1 MSDRRYKI
9 LVVEDDQNLRIT
21 LTELLRL
28 EGYTVITARDGDEGY
43 LQALAHQPDLI
54 ITDLNMPV
62 LDGVELA
69 KLIRRE
75 RGKIGEVPIVA
86 LSANLNGYHLPE
98 RMNSGIDRF
107 VDKSLGD
114 RASLLS
120 AVNSLLEP
128 SSQSDLKPRNTLG
141 ERIEEVRR

>member
-1 MSDRRYKI
+1 MSDRKFKI
-9 LVVEDDQNLRIT
+9 LLVEDDQNLRIT

-28 EGYTVITARDGDEGY
+28 EGYQVVTARDGDEGY
-43 LQALAHQPDLI
+43 VQALAHIPDLI

-75 RGKIGEVPIVA
+75 RGKIGQVPIVA
-86 LSANLNGYHLPE
+86 LSANLSGYHLPE

-114 RASLLS
+114 RESIISMVKSMLGPPKMASL
-120 AVNSLLEP
+120 
-128 SSQSDLKPRNTLG
+128 R
-141 ERIEEVRR
+141 

>member
-1 MSDRRYKI
+1 MSNRRYKL

-28 EGYTVITARDGDEGY
+28 EGYAVITARDGDEGY
-43 LQALAHQPDLI
+43 LQALAHHPDLI

-75 RGKIGEVPIVA
+75 RGKIGEVPIIA

-98 RMNSGIDRF
+98 KMNSGIDRF
-107 VDKSLGD
+107 VDKSLSD
-114 RASLLS
+114 RQSLMAAVKSLLDPPKVAS
-120 AVNSLLEP
+120 APL
-128 SSQSDLKPRNTLG
+128 
-141 ERIEEVRR
+141 IEHHAS

>member
-1 MSDRRYKI
+1 MSERMYKI

-21 LTELLRL
+21 LTELLRR
-28 EGYTVITARDGDEGY
+28 EGYAVIAARDGDEGY
-43 LQALAHQPDLI
+43 MQALAHEPDLI
-54 ITDLNMPV
+54 VTDLNMPI

-75 RGKIGEVPIVA
+75 KGKLSEVPIMA

-107 VDKSLGD
+107 VDKALSDRDTLISTVKSMLDESTIVSL
-114 RASLLS
+114 R
-120 AVNSLLEP
+120 
-128 SSQSDLKPRNTLG
+128 
-141 ERIEEVRR
+141 

>member
-1 MSDRRYKI
+1 MSERKYKLLI
-9 LVVEDDQNLRIT
+9 VEDDQNIRIT
-21 LTELLRL
+21 LTEMFRM
-28 EGYTVITARDGDEGY
+28 EGYSVVTARDGDEGY
-43 LQALAHQPDLI
+43 LQALAHNPDLI
-54 ITDLNMPV
+54 ITDLNMPI

-75 RGKIGEVPIVA
+75 RGKISAVPILA

-114 RASLLS
+114 RDTLLSTVKSLLDES
-120 AVNSLLEP
+120 PIVSL
-128 SSQSDLKPRNTLG
+128 Q
-141 ERIEEVRR
+141 

>member
-1 MSDRRYKI
+1 MLERKYKI

-21 LTELLRL
+21 LTELLRR
-28 EGYTVITARDGDEGY
+28 EGYAVVSARDGDEGY
-43 LQALAHQPDLI
+43 MQALAHLPDLI
-54 ITDLNMPV
+54 VTDLNMPI

-75 RGKIGEVPIVA
+75 RGKLSEVPIMA

-107 VDKSLGD
+107 IDK
-114 RASLLS
+114 
-120 AVNSLLEP
+120 AV
-128 SSQSDLKPRNTLG
+128 SDRNTLISTVKSMLD
-141 ERIEEVRR
+141 ESPMVTIN

>member
-1 MSDRRYKI
+1 MSERKYKI
-9 LVVEDDQNLRIT
+9 LVVEDDQNIRIT
-21 LTELLRL
+21 LTEMFRMA
-28 EGYTVITARDGDEGY
+28 GYSVITARDGDEGY

-54 ITDLNMPV
+54 VTDLNMPI

-75 RGKIGEVPIVA
+75 RGKISEVPILA

-107 VDKSLGD
+107 VDK
-114 RASLLS
+114 AS
-120 AVNSLLEP
+120 
-128 SSQSDLKPRNTLG
+128 SDRNTLITTVKSLLD
-141 ERIEEVRR
+141 ESPIVSLK

>member
-1 MSDRRYKI
+1 MPDRKHKI
-9 LVVEDDQNLRIT
+9 LLVEDDQNLRIT

-28 EGYTVITARDGDEGY
+28 EGYQIVTARDGDEGY

-54 ITDLNMPV
+54 ITDLNMPI

-75 RGKIGEVPIVA
+75 RGKIGAGPIIA
-86 LSANLNGYHLPE
+86 LSANLSGYHLPE

-107 VDKSLGD
+107 VDKSAGD
-114 RASLLS
+114 RESLMSVVKSVLGPPQVASIS
-120 AVNSLLEP
+120 
-128 SSQSDLKPRNTLG
+128 
-141 ERIEEVRR
+141 

>member
-1 MSDRRYKI
+1 MSERMYKI

-21 LTELLRL
+21 LTELLRR
-28 EGYTVITARDGDEGY
+28 EGYAVIAARDGDEGY
-43 LQALAHQPDLI
+43 MQALAHEPDLI
-54 ITDLNMPV
+54 VTDLNMPI

-75 RGKIGEVPIVA
+75 KGKLSEVPIMA

-107 VDKSLGD
+107 VDKALSDRDTLISTVKSMLDESTIVSL
-114 RASLLS
+114 S
-120 AVNSLLEP
+120 
-128 SSQSDLKPRNTLG
+128 
-141 ERIEEVRR
+141 

>member
-1 MSDRRYKI
+1 MGGQVDSGVGMANQRLKI

-21 LTELLRL
+21 LSELLRM
-28 EGYTVITARDGDEGY
+28 EGFSVITARDGDEGY

-75 RGKIGEVPIVA
+75 RGKIGEVPIIA

-98 RMNSGIDRF
+98 KMNSGIDRF
-107 VDKSLGD
+107 VDKSLSD
-114 RASLLS
+114 RQSLMTTVKSLLG
-120 AVNSLLEP
+120 P
-128 SSQSDLKPRNTLG
+128 SSIASIN
-141 ERIEEVRR
+141 

>member
-1 MSDRRYKI
+1 MSNRRYKI

-28 EGYTVITARDGDEGY
+28 EGYAVITARDGDEGY

-75 RGKIGEVPIVA
+75 RGKIGEVPIIA

-98 RMNSGIDRF
+98 KMNSGIDRF
-107 VDKSLGD
+107 VDKSLSD
-114 RASLLS
+114 RQSLMAAVKSLLDPPKVA
-120 AVNSLLEP
+120 AVPL
-128 SSQSDLKPRNTLG
+128 
-141 ERIEEVRR
+141 IEHHAS

>member
-1 MSDRRYKI
+1 MIDRRYKI

-28 EGYTVITARDGDEGY
+28 EGFAVVTARDGDEGY
-43 LQALAHQPDLI
+43 MQALAHTPDLI
-54 ITDLNMPV
+54 ITDLNMPI

-75 RGKIGEVPIVA
+75 RGAIGLVPIIA

-98 RMNSGIDRF
+98 KMNSGIDRF
-107 VDKSLGD
+107 IDKASSDSQGLITTVKSLLD
-114 RASLLS
+114 STPVASIS
-120 AVNSLLEP
+120 
-128 SSQSDLKPRNTLG
+128 
-141 ERIEEVRR
+141 

>member
-1 MSDRRYKI
+1 MAERKYKI

-21 LTELLRL
+21 LTELLRM
-28 EGYTVITARDGDEGY
+28 EGYAVIAARDGDEGY
-43 LQALAHQPDLI
+43 MQALAHQPDLI
-54 ITDLNMPV
+54 VTDLNMPI

-75 RGKIGEVPIVA
+75 RGKLSEVPIMA

-107 VDKSLGD
+107 VDKSVSD
-114 RASLLS
+114 RDTLIATIKSLLDES
-120 AVNSLLEP
+120 
-128 SSQSDLKPRNTLG
+128 TLVS
-141 ERIEEVRR
+141 IN

>member
-21 LTELLRL
+21 LTELLRI
-28 EGYTVITARDGDEGY
+28 EGYAVVTARDGGEGY
-43 LQALAHQPDLI
+43 EQAVVHQPDLI
-54 ITDLNMPV
+54 ITDLNMPI

-75 RGKIGEVPIVA
+75 RGKIAEVPIVA

-98 RMNSGIDRF
+98 KMNSGIDRF
-107 VDKSLGD
+107 VDKSLSD
-114 RASLLS
+114 RQTLMST
-120 AVNSLLEP
+120 VKSLLE
-128 SSQSDLKPRNTLG
+128 SSTVAFAN
-141 ERIEEVRR
+141 

>member
-1 MSDRRYKI
+1 MSERMYKI

-21 LTELLRL
+21 LTELLRR
-28 EGYTVITARDGDEGY
+28 EGYAVIAARDGDEGY
-43 LQALAHQPDLI
+43 MQALAHEPDLI
-54 ITDLNMPV
+54 VTDLNMPI

-75 RGKIGEVPIVA
+75 KGKLSEVPIMA

-107 VDKSLGD
+107 VDKAHSDRDTLISTVKSMLDESTIVSL
-114 RASLLS
+114 S
-120 AVNSLLEP
+120 
-128 SSQSDLKPRNTLG
+128 
-141 ERIEEVRR
+141 